1 MLTKRRTLASAALM
15 LVAAIAFAAL
25 LAPVRALAEPNTVFT
40 ATATPSYSHPGTGVI
55 EDSGGEASSA
65 LGQSM
70 TESATFPA
78 ALVEYDANDT
88 PFVTLRLQLMDH
100 ISDESISADTDWS
113 GNFYGLGYNEM
124 QNTGTTADFQVQ
136 EDPSAIFRIQMYVSD
151 MGRYVIFYITL
162 SDLVEGNT
170 QGFVQSVD
178 TSGGSEAAS
187 GSEAT
192 TDASGEAAAPAAASP
207 TAASPA
213 AATTAAAATT
223 SAPKST
229 TTGQKVA
236 SATTAGTGAAAS
248 TADGIQEYDA
258 NGNPGGSG
266 GSDGTI
272 TVPVIGLVTGIVA
285 GLVIG
290 IVAIAIAVG
299 LGIWLY
305 TIRNRNA
312 IERANA
318 ALAAASLQT
327 ATSAQVA
334 PAARQDVEPD
344 QAGDAPTAEDGLD
357 VTSVMPEPRPSK
369 GANDGQA

>member
-1 MLTKRRTLASAALM
+1 MTTKRRALVPAVLM
-15 LVAAIAFAAL
+15 LAVAFALATL

-40 ATATPSYSHPGTGVI
+40 ATATPSYLHPGTGVI

-100 ISDESISADTDWS
+100 ISDVSISADTDWS
-113 GNFYGLGYNEM
+113 GNFYGLGYNET

-170 QGFVQSVD
+170 QGFVQTVD
-178 TSGGSEAAS
+178 TSGGSET
-187 GSEAT
+187 T

-223 SAPKST
+223 TSAPKSAT
-229 TTGQKVA
+229 AGQKVA
-236 SATTAGTGAAAS
+236 SATAAGTGAAAS

-318 ALAAASLQT
+318 ALAAASAQT
-327 ATSAQVA
+327 ASAAQPA
-334 PAARQDVEPD
+334 PAAHQDVEPEP
-344 QAGDAPTAEDGLD
+344 ATDAPATEEELD

-369 GANDGQA
+369 DANDGQA